1 MREVSRGIA
10 PTANVNVAVLA
21 MTLNLNYEIYFVNGV
36 TDLCIYI
43 YNNAKFILL
52 QLLNYRY
59 I

>member
-10 PTANVNVAVLA
+10 PTSSVNVAVLA

-52 QLLNYRY
+52 QLS
-59 I
+59 